1 MSNSREALS
10 ALLATRGKGGSIEAI
25 SQSAGIYASDSQIH
39 PEDFTM
45 VVGSDVAKALVAL
58 GGYISLNFGIAPK
71 DVFAMRVT
79 LARKYEDICGI
90 LDLPKEDFIPAL
102 SELESEVISA
112 TVNKAVLEHEL
123 GIDNARYVDG
133 AVKSINK
140 IMTGSTLSPVT
151 RHNLAELVKAI
162 NGILEYE
169 TTNVGGTLIKA

>member
-1 MSNSREALS
+1 MSNREALS
-10 ALLATRGKGGSIEAI
+10 SLLATRGKGGSIEAI
-25 SQSAGIYASDSQIH
+25 SQASGIYAGDSTLH
-39 PEDFTM
+39 PADFTM

-102 SELESEVISA
+102 TELESEVITA

-151 RHNLAELVKAI
+151 RHNLGELAKHI
-162 NGILEYE
+162 QSILEYE
-169 TTNVGGTLIKA
+169 VANVGGSLIKA